1 MQARQIAHLQAELLA
16 DIDSISEAIG
26 TLIDDPAPDERT
38 VHDTTSSE
46 ISTGLSLTRR
56 VAERHVDLAYL
67 LCQRLPQVWEA
78 LSAGLI
84 DQARARIL
92 ADQTTHLPQALAGQ
106 VCDIALERA
115 GSQTTGQLR
124 ARIRQRFGRL
134 VS

>member
-1 MQARQIAHLQAELLA
+1 MLGTALERVDRSRLSGFDRVLLLQVRARQIAHLQAELLA

-26 TLIDDPAPDERT
+26 TLINDPAPDERT

-46 ISTGLSLTRR
+46 ISTALSLTRR
-56 VAERHVDLAYL
+56 SAERHVDLAYL

-92 ADQTTHLPQALAGQ
+92 ADQTTHLPQALA
-106 VCDIALERA
+106 
-115 GSQTTGQLR
+115 
-124 ARIRQRFGRL
+124 
-134 VS
+134 